1 MADELKVVVSAD
13 ASRLTSEMTKA
24 TASLQKFEKGSA
36 QATNAMTNLGRVV
49 QDAPFGFIG
58 VANNI
63 NPLLESFQRLKVET
77 GSTGGALKA
86 LGGSLLGAGG
96 LGFAVSVVSSALVV
110 FGDKIFGTG
119 KKANEAESAIEKYKK
134 AIDSV
139 YESTAKEATQ
149 VSSLIAVLTSEV
161 DTRQR
166 KLAALE
172 QLKKINPEIFDGLK
186 LEGDAVRGLD
196 AAYQSYI
203 ANLKNVVAAK
213 IIQAQLDAKLT
224 ELIKEQGIAQTKSQ
238 MDLGNAIRNINTAQA
253 NALKSLGDQ
262 GARAADQIQSIG
274 EFQDK
279 VKSDKVAR
287 LNLEVQDLVKQLSEF
302 SKSIKVDLPTKKL
315 EKEVPD
321 QLRKVI
327 TKVEPLKREFDLAD
341 LDIFSLP
348 SINLGKPPTTEI
360 LRFVRDFSDEINK
373 FFQQSAVGIGVSFG
387 ETLGQAIAGSAS
399 IGDFFKNIFAVV
411 GQGLVQLGSSLL
423 AASIAIK
430 EIKSFFVKNPAL
442 AIAGSIA
449 LIAIGTLIKSATSKN
464 AFAVGTNYAPG
475 GISLVGER
483 GPELL
488 SLPRG
493 SRVTPAAQTAA
504 ALNGGIN
511 DIRVYGVM
519 RGRDIYFTNQRYGQ
533 TFNTTT

>member
-1 MADELKVVVSAD
+1 MADELKVIVSAD
-13 ASRLTSEMTKA
+13 ASRLTTEMTKA
-24 TASLQKFEKGSA
+24 TASLQKFEKGSG
-36 QATNAMTNLGRVV
+36 QATQAMTNLGRVV
-49 QDAPFGFIG
+49 QDAPYGFIG

-86 LGGSLLGAGG
+86 LGSSLIGAGG
-96 LGFAVSVVSSALVV
+96 LGFAVSLASTALIV
-110 FGDKIFGTG
+110 FGDRLFGSS
-119 KKANEAESAIEKYKK
+119 KKAKEAEDAVDKYKN
-134 AIDSV
+134 AIDGV

-149 VSSLIAVLTSEV
+149 VSSLIAVLSSEV

-172 QLKKINPEIFDGLK
+172 ELKKINPDIFEGLV
-186 LEGDAVRGLD
+186 LEGNAVRGLD
-196 AAYQSYI
+196 AAYQAYI

-238 MDLGNAIRNINTAQA
+238 RDLGNAIKGINSAQA
-253 NALKSLGDQ
+253 NALRNLGDQ

-279 VKSDKVAR
+279 VKSDKIAN
-287 LNLEVQDLVKQLSEF
+287 LNLEIQDLVKQLSEF

-321 QLRKVI
+321 QLEKVI
-327 TKVEPLKREFDLAD
+327 KKVAPLKKEFDTAV
-341 LDIFSLP
+341 LDIFSIP
-348 SINLGKPPTTEI
+348 SLNLGKPPTAEI
-360 LRFVRDFSDEINK
+360 ERFAKDFSAEINQ
-373 FFQQSAVGIGVSFG
+373 FLQNSAIDIGIAFG
-387 ETLGQAIAGSAS
+387 TTLGQAIAGTAT

-411 GQGLVQLGSSLL
+411 GQGLQQLGASLL
-423 AASIAIK
+423 TAAIAIK
-430 EIKSFFVKNPAL
+430 GIKEFLVKNPVA

-464 AFAVGTNYAPG
+464 AFATGTNFAPG
-475 GISLVGER
+475 GLSLVGER
-483 GPELL
+483 GPELIN
-488 SLPRG
+488 LPRG

-504 ALNGGIN
+504 SLSGGLN

>member
-1 MADELKVVVSAD
+1 MADELKVIVSAD
-13 ASRLTSEMTKA
+13 ASRLTTEMTKA

-49 QDAPFGFIG
+49 QDAPYGFIG

-86 LGGSLLGAGG
+86 LGSSLLGAGG
-96 LGFAVSVVSSALVV
+96 LGFAVSLASSALVI
-110 FGDKIFGTG
+110 FGDRIFGTS
-119 KKANEAESAIEKYKK
+119 KKAQEAETAIDKYKK

-172 QLKKINPEIFDGLK
+172 ELKKINPDIFNGLV

-196 AAYQSYI
+196 AAYQAYI

-238 MDLGNAIRNINTAQA
+238 RDLGNAIKGINAAQA
-253 NALKSLGDQ
+253 NALRNLGDQ

-279 VKSDKVAR
+279 IKSDKVAR

-321 QLRKVI
+321 QLEKVI
-327 TKVEPLKREFDLAD
+327 KKVPPLKKEFDTAV

-348 SINLGKPPTTEI
+348 SIDLGKPPTDKI
-360 LRFVRDFSDEINK
+360 LKFVRDFTDEFNN
-373 FFQQSAVGIGVSFG
+373 FFQQSAVDIGIAFG
-387 ETLGQAIAGSAS
+387 TTLGQAIAGTAS
-399 IGDFFKNIFAVV
+399 LGDFFKNIFAVV
-411 GQGLVQLGSSLL
+411 GQGLQQLGASLL

-430 EIKSFFVKNPAL
+430 GIKEFLVKNPVA

-449 LIAIGTLIKSATSKN
+449 LIAIGSLIKAATTKN
-464 AFAVGTNYAPG
+464 AFATGTNFAPG
-475 GISLVGER
+475 GLSLVGER
-483 GPELL
+483 GPELIN
-488 SLPRG
+488 LPRG

-504 ALNGGIN
+504 SLSGGLN